1 LEFVYYDNNNT
12 AHKSRPYDEHRT
24 RRR

>member
-12 AHKSRPYDEHRT
+12 PHKFSPYDDNRL